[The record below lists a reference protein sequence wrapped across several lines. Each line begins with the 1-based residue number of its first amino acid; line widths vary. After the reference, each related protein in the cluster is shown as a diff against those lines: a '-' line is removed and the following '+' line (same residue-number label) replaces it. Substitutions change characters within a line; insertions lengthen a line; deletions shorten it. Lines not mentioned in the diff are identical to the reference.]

1 MTVPRTM
8 VLAMS
13 RTALYALG
21 LTMGLALLAIA
32 CGSKPKYPSCDG
44 DKDCQNAEVCVN
56 KRCVQ
61 CADDKACGDGKQCV
75 DGACEPVPGWCSAD
89 GDCPNGGVCKDHKC
103 TPCASDN
110 ECGDGGKCQNGKCLR
125 KGQCAVDEDCPE
137 DEDCVK
143 GVCTKAGAAD
153 GAMPTCTLATIYFDF
168 DAAQIRE
175 DAKATLQKNSE
186 CLSTTPRG
194 VAVAAHT
201 DPRGTDEYNI
211 ALSDQRGRSVADYLI
226 RLGIDASR
234 LRVVPKGETEAQ
246 GLDEAAWARDR
257 KVEFSWQ

>member
-1 MTVPRTM
+1 
-8 VLAMS
+8 MS
-13 RTALYALG
+13 RTYLL
-21 LTMGLALLAIA
+21 LTCLLAAIVGAA
-32 CGSKPKYPSCDG
+32 CGSKPKYPSCGG

-56 KRCVQ
+56 KHCVQ
-61 CADDKACGDGKQCV
+61 CRDDAGCGSGKQCV

-89 GDCPNGGVCKDHKC
+89 GDCPNGGVCKDNKC
-103 TPCASDN
+103 TPCAADG

-125 KGQCAVDEDCPE
+125 KGQCGTDEDCPE

-143 GVCTKAGAAD
+143 GVCSKAGAAE
-153 GAMPTCTLATIYFDF
+153 GAMPTCTLATIYFEY
-168 DAAQIRE
+168 DASQIRE
-175 DAKATLQKNSE
+175 DQKAQLQKNSE
-186 CLSTTPRG
+186 CLSTTPRA
-194 VAVAAHT
+194 VAVAAFT

-211 ALSDQRGRSVADYLI
+211 ALSDQRGRAVADYLQ
-226 RLGIDASR
+226 RLGIDPSR